1 MSKVNIYTDGG
12 AKLYDTGF
20 YGGYGAWVETT
31 DESYLLY
38 GSGGKDCTS
47 NRAELIGYIEAQK
60 EVQAKGYKDTTFHL
74 DSAYVINHHS
84 KYLDGWKR
92 NNYMT
97 KQGAPVK
104 NQDLWMQVDKVQ
116 SSAKKNGYK
125 YSLVKVK
132 GHDGI
137 IGNEEADCGATAGR
151 LLAYD
156 EEKPYGEV
164 LRDDMGFYQRE
175 EKLAAMTTMTTAI
188 EEAEKELSEEPVKKV
203 RKEKVLPANAFW
215 WTSKLLDVTN
225 RPFSELSDGRSYYM
239 TVSYDS
245 KAKSGDDDD
254 DADTTAAKKDIGKT
268 RALGMPHPD
277 AVQGVV
283 LSKER
288 CPVYDAIRAKQ
299 NEVIM
304 TGLENPFVIE
314 WRDVKSKARWEAI
327 KRGETGDFTSS
338 RHNVYMDDEVTQ
350 ITYNLAVPRLARDMI
365 ASCDSLYMTLE
376 QFEQGLLDEYAQ
388 DITDVIFNINE
399 KGKVGKRK
407 ASDFEKTIV
416 VNTTYEGMELDVR
429 LQQGIHIPDINTFNR
444 MLVQEGD
451 LRVYLIKC
459 VCTPVSF
466 RHAIIVVGENNTGIW
481 NAPISSIRLVP
492 NPAELAKRK

>member
-1 MSKVNIYTDGG
+1 MSSVNIYTDGG

-20 YGGYGAWVETT
+20 YGGYGAWVETP

-47 NRAELIGYIEAQK
+47 NRAELLGYIEAQR
-60 EVQAKGYKDTTFHL
+60 EVQDKGYKDTTFHL
-74 DSAYVINHHS
+74 DSTYVINHHS

-97 KQGAPVK
+97 KQGTPVK
-104 NQDLWMQVDKVQ
+104 NQDLWMEVDKVQ
-116 SSAKKNGYK
+116 SNARSNGYK

-137 IGNEEADCGATAGR
+137 VGNEEADCGATAGR
-151 LLAYD
+151 ILAYD
-156 EEKPYGEV
+156 ESMPYGEV

-175 EKLAAMTTMTTAI
+175 EKLKVAAPLTDAVAESI
-188 EEAEKELSEEPVKKV
+188 EKEEPPKKV
-203 RKEKVLPANAFW
+203 RKEKVIPANAFW
-215 WTSKLLDVTN
+215 WTSKLLDITN
-225 RPFSELSDGRSYYM
+225 RPLSELSDGRSYYM
-239 TVSYDS
+239 TVNYDS

-254 DADTTAAKKDIGKT
+254 DEDTTAAKKDIGKT

-283 LSKER
+283 LCNNR
-288 CPVYDAIRAKQ
+288 CEVYDAIREKQ
-299 NEVIM
+299 NEVIDND
-304 TGLENPFVIE
+304 LENPFVIE

-327 KRGETGDFTSS
+327 RRGETGELTSS

-350 ITYNLAVPRLARDMI
+350 LTYNLAVPRLARDMI

-376 QFEQGLLDEYAQ
+376 QFEQGKLDDVSQ
-388 DITDVIFNINE
+388 DITDIIFNVND
-399 KGKVGKRK
+399 KGKVTKRK
-407 ASDFEKTIV
+407 AADFGKTIIIG
-416 VNTTYEGMELDVR
+416 TTYEGMELDVR
-429 LQQGIHIPDINTFNR
+429 LHQGIHIPDINAFNR

-451 LRVYLIKC
+451 LKVYLVKL

-466 RHAIIVVGENNTGIW
+466 RHAIIVVGEENTGIW

-492 NPAELAKRK
+492 NKKELAKRKK